1 MNGIKLIST
10 GSAVPKKVVTND
22 DLAKIVDTND
32 EWISTRTGIRSR
44 RYCTD
49 GESHTSLCLA
59 AARQALE
66 RGGVAPGEIGICLV
80 ATVTPDFLSPAA
92 ACLLQKELG
101 FPEDTIC
108 FDLNAACS
116 GFVYALHTAECLL
129 ASTPRKYGL
138 VLGAEILSRV
148 MDFGDRSTCVLFGD
162 GAGAALVEWG
172 ANYPPST
179 PCWAAGATQRCSTSP
194 ASTLPRP
201 PMSIWTASRCSASPW
216 RLCPAVPGRCWTGPA
231 LPRRT
236 STSSCSTRPT
246 SASSTLP

>member
-80 ATVTPDFLSPAA
+80 ATVTPGFSFPRRRLPAP
-92 ACLLQKELG
+92 K
-101 FPEDTIC
+101 
-108 FDLNAACS
+108 
-116 GFVYALHTAECLL
+116 
-129 ASTPRKYGL
+129 
-138 VLGAEILSRV
+138 
-148 MDFGDRSTCVLFGD
+148 
-162 GAGAALVEWG
+162 GAGLSG
-172 ANYPPST
+172 GYHM
-179 PCWAAGATQRCSTSP
+179 
-194 ASTLPRP
+194 L
-201 PMSIWTASRCSASPW
+201 
-216 RLCPAVPGRCWTGPA
+216 
-231 LPRRT
+231 
-236 STSSCSTRPT
+236 
-246 SASSTLP
+246 